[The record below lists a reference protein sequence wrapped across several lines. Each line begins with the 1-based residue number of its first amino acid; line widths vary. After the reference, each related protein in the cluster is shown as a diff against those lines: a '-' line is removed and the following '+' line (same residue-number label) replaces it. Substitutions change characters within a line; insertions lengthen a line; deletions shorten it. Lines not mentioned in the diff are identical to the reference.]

1 MKGRT
6 SMVTRSE
13 AIQRVLRR
21 ESCPYLIDCAAP
33 ITKDFF
39 SRICNSGRYP
49 KCHHFAKRM
58 GELKAPLAWLQ
69 RFAIEEEKQLVRMGE
84 EDATLNDVEGTVP

>member
-21 ESCPYLIDCAAP
+21 ESCPYLIACAAP

-39 SRICNSGRYP
+39 GRICNSGRYS
-49 KCHHFAKRM
+49 KCHYFAKRV

-69 RFAIEEEKQLVRMGE
+69 RFAIDEEKQLARMDE
-84 EDATLNDVEGTVP
+84 EDATLNDIEGTVP